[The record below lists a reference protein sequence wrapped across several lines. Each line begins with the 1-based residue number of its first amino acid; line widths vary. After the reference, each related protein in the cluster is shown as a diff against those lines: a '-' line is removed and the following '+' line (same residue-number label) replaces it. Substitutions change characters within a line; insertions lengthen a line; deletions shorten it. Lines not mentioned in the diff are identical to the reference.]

1 MANTISEQQRLALKM
16 AAQWFATLCAG
27 EVTPQQHARWQ
38 QWLQQHDDH
47 RWAWQRVESL
57 QGQLKS
63 MPGHFGYQTLNHS
76 HQQARLTRRRVL
88 KTLLVLL
95 GVGSSWQLWQS
106 PVGSRL
112 RADYT
117 TGTGQFRSV
126 KLEDGSQLSLNTASA
141 VTVHF
146 TPQQR
151 LIRLEQGEIAIA
163 TAKDPQRSRPFL
175 VQTSQ
180 GIVRALG
187 TEFTVRE
194 RGNITE
200 LAVQE
205 QAVEVTLSGKPG
217 LTQRVEQGKI
227 LRFTDREFEPIT
239 PLDPNSNAW
248 TRGILS
254 VSNRRLSEVIEEIAR
269 YRHGVLTC
277 DSSVA
282 DLRVTGTF
290 PLADT
295 DKLLHLL
302 TRTLPIKIQS
312 ATRYWLKV
320 TAA

>member
-1 MANTISEQQRLALKM
+1 MDNRISEPQRVALKM

-27 EVTPQQHARWQ
+27 EVTPQQQAKWQ

-57 QGQLKS
+57 QGQLQS
-63 MPGHFGYQTLNHS
+63 MPGHFGYQTLKQA
-76 HQQARLTRRRVL
+76 HQEARLTRRRVL

-106 PVGSRL
+106 PVGTRL

-117 TGTGQFRSV
+117 TGTGQFRRV
-126 KLEDGSQLSLNTASA
+126 ELEDGSQLSLNTASA
-141 VTVHF
+141 VTLDY

-151 LIRLEQGEIAIA
+151 LIRLQQGEIAIA
-163 TAKDPQRSRPFL
+163 TAKDPQLSRPFL

-180 GIVRALG
+180 GMLRALG
-187 TEFTVRE
+187 TKFTVRE
-194 RGNITE
+194 RGELTE

-205 QAVEVTLSGKPG
+205 HAVEVTLSGQPG
-217 LTQRVEQGKI
+217 KIQRVEQGQL
-227 LRFTDREFEPIT
+227 LRFTGSEFEPISA
-239 PLDPNSNAW
+239 LDPASDSW

-254 VSNRRLSEVIEEIAR
+254 VSNRRLAEVTEEIAR
-269 YRHGVLTC
+269 YRQGILIC

-295 DKLLHLL
+295 DKLLRLL
-302 TRTLPIKIQS
+302 TKTLPIKIQS
-312 ATRYWLKV
+312 TTRYWLRV